1 MSLSQQSSSHN
12 AQPLPAKD
20 MSHYGWTSI
29 SLHWIGA
36 IAIIVSYLTG
46 EAMDGERGNG
56 AAYASHVSWAAVL
69 AVPLAIRV
77 VWRMADGIKTTT
89 NQAAI
94 YTLASKIVMVGF
106 LIAIVLSVLSGILV
120 FQDAVAARKKLG
132 NPLEVF
138 SLSIPSPLP
147 RMRDLHEI
155 VEETH
160 EVATHI
166 FIPLLVLHVAG
177 ALKHALIDKDNVLK
191 GIFVPAKTE

>member
-1 MSLSQQSSSHN
+1 MSLSQQSTSDDSRSLQAN
-12 AQPLPAKD
+12 AQ
-20 MSHYGWTSI
+20 SYYGWTSI

-36 IAIIVSYLTG
+36 IAILVSYLTG

-69 AVPLAIRV
+69 AVPLVIRV
-77 VWRMADGIKTTT
+77 VRRMVDGIKTTT
-89 NQAAI
+89 DQAAI
-94 YTLASKIVMVGF
+94 YTIASKIVMVGF
-106 LIAIVLSVLSGILV
+106 LVAIVLSVLSGILLPWS
-120 FQDAVAARKKLG
+120 LG

-191 GIFVPAKTE
+191 GIFVPAKDR

>member
-1 MSLSQQSSSHN
+1 
-12 AQPLPAKD
+12 

-36 IAIIVSYLTG
+36 IAILVSYLTG

-69 AVPLAIRV
+69 AVPLVIRV
-77 VWRMADGIKTTT
+77 VWRMVDGIKTTAD
-89 NQAAI
+89 QAAI
-94 YTLASKIVMVGF
+94 YTIASKIVMVGF
-106 LIAIVLSVLSGILV
+106 LVAIVLSVLSGILLPWS
-120 FQDAVAARKKLG
+120 LG

-191 GIFVPAKTE
+191 GIFVPAKND

>member
-1 MSLSQQSSSHN
+1 MSLSPQSSSHD

-36 IAIIVSYLTG
+36 IAILVSYLTG

-69 AVPLAIRV
+69 AVPLVIRV
-77 VWRMADGIKTTT
+77 VWRMVDGIKTTAD
-89 NQAAI
+89 QAAI
-94 YTLASKIVMVGF
+94 YTIASKIVMVGF
-106 LIAIVLSVLSGILV
+106 LVAIVLSVLSGILLPWS
-120 FQDAVAARKKLG
+120 LG

-191 GIFVPAKTE
+191 GIFVPAKND